1 MTYIDHCNLYITSRT
16 QTHVFTVSPYSYCE
30 DHSYPNKSVNLKAR
44 FFDKVVVF
52 FHSIVLILQRKQ
64 TFLFPI
70 FSLKYWSHPR
80 FHDAFNL
87 LHVVFSLL
95 NSSLK
100 IMDTVGNLNDI
111 IPNACS
117 PKETQLIQSA
127 CSGTANGLV
136 ARKNRALTLMG
147 LKKLFCTDLFHYPWN
162 SFLPIYIKKP
172 TLITI
177 LLWRRRNKDVTRSCP
192 KRTMV

>member
-136 ARKNRALTLMG
+136 ARKNRAFNTYG
-147 LKKLFCTDLFHYPWN
+147 SQKT
-162 SFLPIYIKKP
+162 FLHRFISLPLEQFPSY
-172 TLITI
+172 LY
-177 LLWRRRNKDVTRSCP
+177 
-192 KRTMV
+192 